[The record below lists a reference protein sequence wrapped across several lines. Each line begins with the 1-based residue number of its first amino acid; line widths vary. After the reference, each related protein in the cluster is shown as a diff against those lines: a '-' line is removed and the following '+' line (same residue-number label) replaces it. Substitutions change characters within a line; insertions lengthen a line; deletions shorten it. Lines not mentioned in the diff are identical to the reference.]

1 MCIKGF
7 AAVLFLPNPLLIF
20 LASLLLGNVHW
31 LNHVK
36 VENYLPA
43 WRSLQWTAS
52 QRIINIWRLRLVVFV
67 LLFHKDPHL
76 SIYISHVWH
85 CWLESRSQ
93 KGLYWLLRAS
103 IQSCCSSVIVC
114 SPSSH
119 IQRVTAGTSL
129 AT

>member
-1 MCIKGF
+1 MCIKVF
-7 AAVLFLPNPLLIF
+7 AALLFLPHPVLIL
-20 LASLLLGNVHW
+20 LASVLVWNVHW

-36 VENYLPA
+36 VENYLPT
-43 WRSLQWTAS
+43 WRSLRWTAS

-67 LLFHKDPHL
+67 PLFYKDPRL
-76 SIYISHVWH
+76 SMYISHVWH

-93 KGLYWLLRAS
+93 EGLYWLLRAS
-103 IQSCCSSVIVC
+103 IQRCCSSVIVC
-114 SPSSH
+114 SPNSH

>member
-1 MCIKGF
+1 MCINGF
-7 AAVLFLPNPLLIF
+7 AAVLFLPNPLLIL

-36 VENYLPA
+36 VEKYLPT
-43 WRSLQWTAS
+43 WRSLRWTAS
-52 QRIINIWRLRLVVFV
+52 QRIINIWRLCLVVFV
-67 LLFHKDPHL
+67 LLFHEDPHL
-76 SIYISHVWH
+76 SMYISHVWH

-93 KGLYWLLRAS
+93 EGLYWLLRAS
-103 IQSCCSSVIVC
+103 SQRCCSSIIVC